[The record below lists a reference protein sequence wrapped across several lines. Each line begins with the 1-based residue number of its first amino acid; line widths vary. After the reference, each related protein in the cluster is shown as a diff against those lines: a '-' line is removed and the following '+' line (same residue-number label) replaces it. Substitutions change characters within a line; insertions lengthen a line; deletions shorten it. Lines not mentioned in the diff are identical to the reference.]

1 MDAKLTPEA
10 KPLRSP
16 TRGRDGID
24 LGNLNPF
31 GRYLAKDACECCDVP
46 LLART
51 LLDRGCVTG
60 PTAAENVKW
69 VKRNRDQCVVRP
81 ADQPHSATRGIVGFK
96 SSLAPAFAVVKDAG
110 MAGLK
115 LTGPARFDGEE
126 ACCETVKNKKYR
138 EGEVL
143 VIRYARPQ
151 GGLGMRDILAHGA
164 VAERACHA
172 AI

>member
-10 KPLRSP
+10 KPLRFLP
-16 TRGRDGID
+16 RGGDGIG
-24 LGNLNPF
+24 LGNLKPF
-31 GRYLAKDACECCDVP
+31 GRYLAKDVCESRDVP

-51 LLDRGCVTG
+51 LLDCGCVTG
-60 PTAAENVKW
+60 RTALENAKF
-69 VKRNRDQCVVRP
+69 KRNRDQFLVRP
-81 ADQPHSATRGIVGFK
+81 ADQPHSATRGIVGFE
-96 SSLAPAFAVVKDAG
+96 SSLAPADAVVKDAG

-115 LTGPARFDGEE
+115 LTGPARFDGEQACRE
-126 ACCETVKNKKYR
+126 AVKNKKYR

-143 VIRYARPQ
+143 VIRYAGPQ
-151 GGLGMRDILAHGA
+151 GGLGVRDILAHGV